1 MDAQTLGLVG
11 FALYM
16 GSYFALQIGRIDGNG
31 LTYAIA
37 NLAAASCVLVSLG
50 EHFNL
55 PSMLIQISWIGISL
69 VGIAR
74 QLFATRNETIASA

>member
-16 GSYFALQIGRIDGNG
+16 GSYFLLQIGRVDGNG
-31 LTYAIA
+31 LAYALA

-55 PSMLIQISWIGISL
+55 PSVLIQLSWIAISL

-74 QLFATRNETIASA
+74 QLLALRTESPASA